1 MDRLQ
6 RQNAIVERVLHDG
19 YASVDDLATAFEV
32 TPQTI
37 RRDIGILQDEG
48 RLRRYHGGAATTST
62 VENLAYSARRVLCQ
76 EEKRAIAQ
84 RVAEMVPNNA
94 SLILNIGTTTEEVAR
109 ALVARCSGLRVIT
122 NNLNVAAI
130 MQGKRDFEVYAA
142 GGLVRHRDGGIVG
155 EGALDFMRQFK
166 VDIAVIG
173 ISGIDQEDGALLDYD
188 FREVQVSRQIM
199 ASARRVWLAADHT
212 KFGRNATVRLCSL
225 ADIDALFTDRPL
237 PENLTNLITGTG
249 GEIQVAPLP
258 TRLGAT
264 AAGASG

>member
-19 YASVDDLATAFEV
+19 YASVEDLATAFAV

-48 RLRRYHGGAATTST
+48 RLRRYHGGAATAST
-62 VENLAYSARRVLCQ
+62 VENMAYSARRVLCQ

-84 RVAEMVPNNA
+84 LVAEHVPDNA

-109 ALVARCSGLRVIT
+109 ALVGRCNGLRIIT

-130 MQGKRDFEVYAA
+130 MQGKRDFEVYVA

-173 ISGIDQEDGALLDYD
+173 ISGIDREDGALLDYD

-225 ADIDALFTDRPL
+225 GDIDGLFTDSPPPDHL
-237 PENLTNLITGTG
+237 ASLIASAG
-249 GEIQVAPLP
+249 GEIQVAQVPQRSML
-258 TRLGAT
+258 RERG
-264 AAGASG
+264 

>member
-19 YASVDDLATAFEV
+19 YASVEDLASTFDV

-48 RLRRYHGGAATTST
+48 RLRRYHGGAATAST
-62 VENLAYSARRVLCQ
+62 VENMAYSARRVLCQ
-76 EEKRAIAQ
+76 EEKRVIAQ
-84 RVAEMVPNNA
+84 RVAECVPDNA

-109 ALVARCSGLRVIT
+109 ALVARCTGLRVIT

-130 MQGKRDFEVYAA
+130 MQGKRDFEVYVA
-142 GGLVRHRDGGIVG
+142 GGVVRHRDGGIVG
-155 EGALDFMRQFK
+155 EGAQDFMRQFK

-173 ISGIDQEDGALLDYD
+173 ISGIDREDGALLDYD

-199 ASARRVWLAADHT
+199 ASARRVWLVADHT

-225 ADIDALFTDRPL
+225 ADIDGLFTDRTP
-237 PENLTNLITGTG
+237 PENLANLVVASG
-249 GEIQVAPLP
+249 GEIHVAHLP
-258 TRLGAT
+258 PRSVAL
-264 AAGASG
+264 SRDMV